1 LYKKEKQESLEKSEE
16 NLKEVEKDFKNILS
30 KYDKMDKRI

>member
-1 LYKKEKQESLEKSEE
+1 MNNPEQYKKEQQESLEISKE

-30 KYDKMDKRI
+30 KYV